1 VAVILIGGG
10 IEVPGENNRP
20 TKGYW
25 QTVSHSVVSSTPRHI
40 VIYTWHGPCEQCP
53 HRLSYSYIFFDPIPI
68 YYSVQSQGMCSLR
81 VLCFHY
87 LNMSQL
93 FRVLHNVS
101 TILRCLQYVMVTVQS
116 ITQCIHSIAVPTLC
130 NGNGLGYYPSTLL
143 LSLHYVMV
151 TVQGITQCVHSIAVP
166 TLCNANGSGYYT
178 MYPLYCCAYTM

>member
-1 VAVILIGGG
+1 MAVILIGGR

-40 VIYTWHGPCEQCP
+40 VIYTWHGPSEQCP
-53 HRLSYSYIFFDPIPI
+53 QRLSFSYIYLDPIQI

-101 TILRCLQYVMVTVQS
+101 TILRCLQYVMVTVQ
-116 ITQCIHSIAVPTLC
+116 
-130 NGNGLGYYPSTLL
+130 
-143 LSLHYVMV
+143 
-151 TVQGITQCVHSIAVP
+151 GITQCVHSIAVP